1 MCTTNSVEDDGS
13 EEGGGGTRQGGG
25 CHCLSFTQPYTH
37 LYVYMPT
44 HIHLSSIHQDT
55 QNLFQYS
62 LVAETH
68 ELPVPSTQSLP
79 HSSGQPLTKGGR
91 FHCPLVVHGV
101 IYDGELGR
109 GQILAFVSF
118 PRI

>member
-1 MCTTNSVEDDGS
+1 MHKCVCTSV
-13 EEGGGGTRQGGG
+13 
-25 CHCLSFTQPYTH
+25 CALSRNASNN
-37 LYVYMPT
+37 
-44 HIHLSSIHQDT
+44 IIGQDT
-55 QNLFQYS
+55 QNLFQNS

-101 IYDGELGR
+101 ISGVELGR
-109 GQILAFVSF
+109 GQIPAFVSSHLT
-118 PRI
+118 RI